1 MWTSEYAG
9 RLIDLDLS
17 SVSDEAWHDP
27 EEVPLTFS
35 IPFLA
40 SDLLTATTPQRHLYR
55 HDLESFYWSFV
66 WIVLDHVRLK
76 DPEFSLESW
85 RKGAKAMIAHSKE
98 TLFGSHIRS
107 RVFSELSHQFP
118 SYKPI
123 SDCLEKLT
131 RLMARAYKES
141 DADSKTGPDSELDSS
156 QSGPSFGGSYVG
168 RERISYEAFLDIFP

>member
-1 MWTSEYAG
+1 MRTSEYAG

-17 SVSDEAWHDP
+17 SVRDEAWHDP
-27 EEVPLTFS
+27 EDVPLTFS

-66 WIVLDHVRLK
+66 WIVLDHVQFK

-85 RKGAKAMIAHSKE
+85 RKGAKAMIAHAKE
-98 TLFGSHIRS
+98 GLFESRICR
-107 RVFSELSHQFP
+107 RVFSELSHKFP

-123 SDCLEKLT
+123 SDCLMKLT
-131 RLMARAYKES
+131 ILMARVYHEL
-141 DADSKTGPDSELDSS
+141 DVDSETVSDSELNS
-156 QSGPSFGGSYVG
+156 QSGPGGSYVG
-168 RERISYEAFLDIFP
+168 RDRISYEAFLNIFP

>member
-9 RLIDLDLS
+9 RLIDLALS

-40 SDLLTATTPQRHLYR
+40 SDLLRATTAERYLYG

-66 WIVLDHVRLK
+66 WIVLDHVRFK

-85 RKGAKAMIAHSKE
+85 RKGAKAMIAHSKG
-98 TLFGSHIRS
+98 TLFASHIRR
-107 RVFSELSHQFP
+107 RVFFRTIL
-118 SYKPI
+118 PI
-123 SDCLEKLT
+123 SILQ
-131 RLMARAYKES
+131 AN
-141 DADSKTGPDSELDSS
+141 
-156 QSGPSFGGSYVG
+156 F
-168 RERISYEAFLDIFP
+168 